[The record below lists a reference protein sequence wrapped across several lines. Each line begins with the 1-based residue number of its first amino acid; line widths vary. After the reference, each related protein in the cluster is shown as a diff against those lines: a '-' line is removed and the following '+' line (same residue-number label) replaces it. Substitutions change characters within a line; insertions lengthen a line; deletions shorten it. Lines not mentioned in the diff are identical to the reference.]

1 MINMTSSDQNI
12 SASLKKIVLDW
23 GKLFIKMPKAVVV
36 RFTPHGALV
45 VDASDQRVYLV
56 RVSEKKH
63 TASLSLFLCLP
74 LLYLLRELLIQ

>member
-1 MINMTSSDQNI
+1 MIHMTSSDQNI

-56 RVSEKKH
+56 RVNEKS
-63 TASLSLFLCLP
+63 TLLLFLFFFPCPYFIFLGNC
-74 LLYLLRELLIQ
+74 